1 MEEVV
6 LITGSA
12 RGIGKAIAIEFAKKG
27 AKLILNYNTSK
38 QQAEQLQQELKKQYQ
53 TESIII
59 KANIA
64 EEVEVK
70 YLIDTVMQTFKRI
83 DVLVNN
89 AGIAIDTLF
98 SDKTV
103 ENFRKT
109 IDVNLIGTFIMSK
122 YVGEI
127 MYQQK
132 KGTIINISSTNGI
145 DQYYPMCIDYDAS
158 KAGVISLTHNLA
170 LQFSP
175 YVRVNA
181 IAPGWIATENEV
193 KELDR
198 EYIESEEDKIYL
210 HRFGRPEEV
219 AKVVTFLASEDA
231 SYINNTI
238 IRIDGGT

>member
-27 AKLILNYNTSK
+27 AKLILNYHTSK

-53 TESIII
+53 TESIIV

-64 EEVEVK
+64 EEIEVK
-70 YLIDTVMQTFKRI
+70 YLIDTAMQTFKRI

-109 IDVNLIGTFIMSK
+109 IDVNLIGTFMMSK

-132 KGTIINISSTNGI
+132 KGTIINLSSTNGI

-210 HRFGRPEEV
+210 RRFGHPEEV